1 MFTVC
6 LSVPRHPSKVS
17 HLFYFTLLSVIIAF
31 LDLLTFSFS
40 HVVSHNSYIDT
51 LVIHVIF
58 FLCKLSHV
66 LEESL
71 LLTIVFSIR
80 FCLLP
85 LIHLA
90 LSQIINHV
98 SISIHWFF
106 VCVFSYTS
114 VTFALHSIW
123 LSLYVCAAGDVFCP
137 NFLLS
142 SLVGRKFGLVLNPR
156 CLVFV
161 SSGYR
166 KCYSLQFHLVIY
178 LFIFSVSRFLFF
190 LFFWVVHHHFS
201 VY

>member
-1 MFTVC
+1 MRICYRISSIKFDFLFMFSVC

-98 SISIHWFF
+98 SLSIHWFF
-106 VCVFSYTS
+106 VC
-114 VTFALHSIW
+114 
-123 LSLYVCAAGDVFCP
+123 
-137 NFLLS
+137 FLPHLRYLCS
-142 SLVGRKFGLVLNPR
+142 SL
-156 CLVFV
+156 
-161 SSGYR
+161 
-166 KCYSLQFHLVIY
+166 
-178 LFIFSVSRFLFF
+178 
-190 LFFWVVHHHFS
+190 
-201 VY
+201 